1 MAREVVI
8 IAPWF
13 DSEGQVWLDDFVR
26 SSAYAFRKLLR
37 PGGARSWHERGATT
51 PPSEWKEFFAYAR
64 RAFAGRPDII
74 VTLFP
79 PLALAA
85 AFWKRLTFS
94 RARIIAWAFNLGATN
109 GWLKGKLTGVVL
121 RAVDLIVVHS
131 SAERRVYSSWLG
143 LPEKR
148 FRFVPLQRGGRAFVR
163 EEDCETPYIL
173 ALGSAGRDYQT
184 LLEATADFPGRVI
197 IVAKDSIIESLS
209 ARPNVEMKS
218 HLTMEECE
226 RLMAGARICV
236 IPIANLDTAS
246 GQVSFLMSMS
256 YGVATI
262 ATDCPGTRDYISDGR
277 DGLLVSP
284 RDAEGLKAAIDALW
298 NDAARRECVGREGRE
313 TWAEK
318 YSDEGA
324 AAAFHR
330 ALDELSGDIG
340 SPPRESNQ

>member
-37 PGGARSWHERGATT
+37 PGAAQSWHERGATT
-51 PPSEWKEFFAYAR
+51 PASEWKDFFAYAR
-64 RAFAGRPDII
+64 RAFAGRPDIVI
-74 VTLFP
+74 ALFP

-85 AFWKRLTFS
+85 AFWKRATFS
-94 RARIIAWAFNLGATN
+94 RARIIAWAFNLGSTN

-121 RAVDLIVVHS
+121 RAVDLFIVHS

-143 LPEKR
+143 LPERR
-148 FRFVPLQRGGRAFVR
+148 FKFVPLQRGGRAFVR
-163 EEDCETPYIL
+163 EEDGETPYLL
-173 ALGSAGRDYQT
+173 ALGSAGRDYDT
-184 LLEATADFPGRVI
+184 LLKATADFPGRVI
-197 IVAKDSIIESLS
+197 IVAKDSVIESLS
-209 ARPNVEMKS
+209 PRPNVDFKS

-226 RLMAGARICV
+226 KLMAGARLCV
-236 IPIANLDTAS
+236 IPIDNLDTAS

-262 ATDCPGTRDYISDGR
+262 ATDCPGTRDYIDDGR
-277 DGLLVSP
+277 NGVLAPP
-284 RDAEGLKAAIDALW
+284 RDAERLKAAIDTLW
-298 NDAARRECVGREGRE
+298 NDAARRGSIGREGQK

-324 AAAFHR
+324 AAALR
-330 ALDELSGDIG
+330 QALDDVAGDIG
-340 SPPRESNQ
+340 SPARESNY